1 MRLRIIVT
9 EKNTQ
14 EETYFVDYTTEKG
27 KQDYIKITERAFE
40 EGKTVII
47 RPILEVSS
55 Q

>member
-1 MRLRIIVT
+1 MRLRIIVIA
-9 EKNTQ
+9 KNSQ

-27 KQDYIKITERAFE
+27 KQDYLKISERAFK

-55 Q
+55 R